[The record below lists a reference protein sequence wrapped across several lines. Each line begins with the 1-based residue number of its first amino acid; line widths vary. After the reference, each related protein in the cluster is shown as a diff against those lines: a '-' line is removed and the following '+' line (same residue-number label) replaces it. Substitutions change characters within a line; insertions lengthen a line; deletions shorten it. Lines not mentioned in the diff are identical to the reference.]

1 MSKKHKNILQKIQI
15 FTLVT
20 AILLAAYTYFYNQN
34 YSTLTLTSKFKI
46 EMREKNV
53 ATKMLMSN
61 YDVDFNSIAEQADFD
76 EIIAKFDLLDF
87 TIKNSSIYYTIN
99 QETKKKKKDSNEVL
113 FDIDK
118 KEKKVNNEI
127 LRKIN
132 EQIDIF
138 SKDIL
143 ENVYTNIF
151 YLNEFISHSDIIY
164 DRLEEADKLD
174 FLRLKLNYAQKFSYT
189 DQNKFNK
196 ADNIDDF
203 LAMYD
208 IKFKIINSKKNT
220 FEKNS
225 SISYIDLL
233 IVIITLFVIYA
244 SLHLFITKIKKN

>member
-1 MSKKHKNILQKIQI
+1 MSKKDKKNLQKIQI

-34 YSTLTLTSKFKI
+34 YSTLTLTSEFKI

-53 ATKMLMSN
+53 ATKILMLN
-61 YDVDFNSIAEQADFD
+61 YDVDFISIAEQADFD
-76 EIIAKFDLLDF
+76 EIIAKYDLLDF

-143 ENVYTNIF
+143 ENIYTIIF
-151 YLNEFISHSDIIY
+151 YLNEFISNSDIIY
-164 DRLEEADKLD
+164 DRLEEADKLE
-174 FLRLKLNYAQKFSYT
+174 FY
-189 DQNKFNK
+189 
-196 ADNIDDF
+196 
-203 LAMYD
+203 
-208 IKFKIINSKKNT
+208 
-220 FEKNS
+220 
-225 SISYIDLL
+225 
-233 IVIITLFVIYA
+233 V
-244 SLHLFITKIKKN
+244 

>member
-53 ATKMLMSN
+53 ETKMLMSN

-118 KEKKVNNEI
+118 KEKK
-127 LRKIN
+127 
-132 EQIDIF
+132 
-138 SKDIL
+138 SK
-143 ENVYTNIF
+143 
-151 YLNEFISHSDIIY
+151 
-164 DRLEEADKLD
+164 
-174 FLRLKLNYAQKFSYT
+174 
-189 DQNKFNK
+189 
-196 ADNIDDF
+196 
-203 LAMYD
+203 
-208 IKFKIINSKKNT
+208 
-220 FEKNS
+220 
-225 SISYIDLL
+225 
-233 IVIITLFVIYA
+233 
-244 SLHLFITKIKKN
+244 